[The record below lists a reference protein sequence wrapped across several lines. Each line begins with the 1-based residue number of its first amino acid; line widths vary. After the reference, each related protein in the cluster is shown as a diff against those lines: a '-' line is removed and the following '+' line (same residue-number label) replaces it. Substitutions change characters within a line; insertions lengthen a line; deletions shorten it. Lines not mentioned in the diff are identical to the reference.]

1 MPGPALPPRRAG
13 RPPPPELVQRRA
25 GVAAMADHP
34 RPAGVEVRVTEIAG
48 VSCVVCTPTSPQGR
62 LVHFHG
68 GGYRL
73 GSAAAWAPF
82 GARLAEACGLEVHLP
97 DYALAPELPFP
108 AALHDALAVIE
119 ALANGRDPLF
129 VGGDSAG
136 GGLALSTALIAQ
148 AGGVRIAGLSLL
160 SPWLDLTATAATYQ
174 TCADSDALF
183 SRAAATEAAEAYLQG
198 VASDDPL
205 ASPLFADL
213 SQAPPLLVMASGAEV
228 LVNDSVALAA
238 RTASLGRAVQLHV
251 VPGQP
256 HVWPVLR
263 PDEPA
268 SAWALA
274 VAATFFA
281 HCD

>member
-1 MPGPALPPRRAG
+1 MAG
-13 RPPPPELVQRRA
+13 
-25 GVAAMADHP
+25 HP
-34 RPAGVEVRVTEIAG
+34 RPPGVEVRVAETAG
-48 VSCVVCTPTSPQGR
+48 VSCVVCTPKAPRGR

-82 GARLAEACGLEVHLP
+82 GARLAEACALEVHLP
-97 DYALAPELPFP
+97 DYALAPEHPFP

-119 ALANGRDPLF
+119 TLAQGRGPLF

-136 GGLALSTALIAQ
+136 GGLALSAALLAQ
-148 AGGVRIAGLSLL
+148 AAGVRIAGLALL
-160 SPWLDLTATAATYQ
+160 SPWLDLTATAGVYQ
-174 TCADSDALF
+174 TCADSDPLF
-183 SRAAATEAAEAYLQG
+183 SHAAATEAAETYLQG
-198 VASDDPL
+198 VAADDPL

-213 SQAPPLLVMASGAEV
+213 SQAPPMLVMASGAEV
-228 LVNDSVALAA
+228 LVGDSVALAA
-238 RTASLGRAVQLHV
+238 RAASLGRAVELHV
-251 VPGQP
+251 VPGQL

-268 SAWALA
+268 SARALA
-274 VAATFFA
+274 TAATFFA